1 MTKEEKL
8 SWITSIES
16 CADYIAEEMGYEVVR
31 SVLEYHGAKSIEDL
45 NPSQYSEVFSE
56 LYAIEAD
63 IR

>member
-8 SWITSIES
+8 NWITSIENS
-16 CADYIAEEMGYEVVR
+16 ADYIANELGYEVVR
-31 SVLEYHGAKSIEDL
+31 SVLEYHGAKSIENLD
-45 NPSQYSEVFSE
+45 PGQYSEVFSA

>member
-8 SWITSIES
+8 SWITSIEN
-16 CADYIAEEMGYEVVR
+16 CADCIAEELGHEVVR
-31 SVLEYHGAKSIEDL
+31 SVLEYHGVKSIEDL

>member
-8 SWITSIES
+8 SWIISIENS
-16 CADYIAEEMGYEVVR
+16 ADYIAEELGYEVVR
-31 SVLEYHGAKSIEDL
+31 SVLEYYGAKNIEDL
-45 NPSQYSEVFSE
+45 NPSQYSEVFSS

>member
-8 SWITSIES
+8 SWITSIENS
-16 CADYIAEEMGYEVVR
+16 ANCIAEEFGHEVVR

-45 NPSQYSEVFSE
+45 SSSQYSEVFSE
-56 LYAIEAD
+56 LYAIEED

>member
-1 MTKEEKL
+1 MTKEEKI
-8 SWITSIES
+8 SWLTSIENS
-16 CADYIAEEMGYEVVR
+16 ADNIAEELGYEVVR